1 MDRMDFLQ
9 YQRKEQEE
17 VSPDQRKEQEEVSPE
32 LESTTP
38 RTRLKYIAAYIQ
50 KKYQMQCNRQAKNT
64 LTESLI

>member
-1 MDRMDFLQ
+1 MDFLQ

-17 VSPDQRKEQEEVSPE
+17 VSPE
-32 LESTTP
+32 LESTIP